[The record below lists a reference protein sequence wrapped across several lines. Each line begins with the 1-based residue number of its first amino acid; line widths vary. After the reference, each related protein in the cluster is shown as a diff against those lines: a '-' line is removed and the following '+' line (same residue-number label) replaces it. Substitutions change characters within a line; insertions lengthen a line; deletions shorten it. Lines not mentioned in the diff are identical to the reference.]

1 MAQPAESPPPAA
13 ARRARADDAST
24 RERMLDAALSAF
36 SELGYDGA
44 STREIA
50 KRANVNQGLIPYYFG
65 SKEKLWQEAVNRAFA
80 EVRGGLQ
87 AAMAAID
94 AGSAD
99 RDAVERMIRGFVRF
113 AADHPEF
120 HRLMTEE
127 GKRDGPRLRWIVDH
141 HVKPIVDSI
150 EKLAAHAD
158 EDSPLAL
165 HLDPALLHYLLV
177 GATTHL
183 YHQAPEFQRL
193 TGRNATDADVVEA
206 HADALIA
213 LFLGP
218 ESAPK
223 GSERR

>member
-1 MAQPAESPPPAA
+1 MATAAEKTRRP
-13 ARRARADDAST
+13 ARRRPAPDDDAST

-50 KRANVNQGLIPYYFG
+50 KRAHVNQGLIPYYFG
-65 SKEKLWQEAVNRAFA
+65 SKEKLWQEAVHRAFA
-80 EVRGGLQ
+80 EVRDRLD
-87 AAMAAID
+87 AAMATLDGDASDREAI
-94 AGSAD
+94 
-99 RDAVERMIRGFVRF
+99 ERLIRGFARF

-141 HVKPIVDSI
+141 HVKPIFESI
-150 EKLAAHAD
+150 QKLARRAS

-165 HLDPALLHYLLV
+165 RLDPALLHYLLI

-183 YHQAPEFQRL
+183 YHQAPEFERL
-193 TGRNATDADVVEA
+193 TGRRATDPDVVEA
-206 HADALIA
+206 HADALVA

-218 ESAPK
+218 DPEAKQP
-223 GSERR
+223 